1 MTAKSK
7 LLYKIITIITL
18 AVPLPIYLFL
28 SATLFN
34 IIPDYRIENI
44 GIEDVLTVPYEEYTF
59 MYTTNTEAVYDGVVV
74 YRDGQ
79 YGFVVDEE
87 NIIQID
93 GDYYNYNLEDIKKLE
108 IQKQTSYKLPISFAI
123 SLLGVGIVAM
133 IISKKMQLYKT
144 YPRASALV
152 ALITITVLLLIINTI
167 VSNIFN
173 VFLIATVSWA
183 LYCIEYAVNAGHI
196 SHAVADKQENDLI
209 SSLKEALSK

>member
-7 LLYKIITIITL
+7 LIYRIITIITL

-34 IIPDYRIENI
+34 IVPDYRID
-44 GIEDVLTVPYEEYTF
+44 DVELDTVVVVDNF
-59 MYTTNTEAVYDGVVV
+59 MYSNNTDAVYDGVVV
-74 YRDGQ
+74 YRDGN
-79 YGFVVDEE
+79 YGFVVDEDD
-87 NIIQID
+87 IIKID
-93 GDYYNYNLEDIKKLE
+93 GDYYNYKLEDIKKLE
-108 IQKQTSYKLPISFAI
+108 IQKQTGYKLPITFFI
-123 SLLGVGIVAM
+123 SLLGVGIVVL
-133 IISKKMQLYKT
+133 IISGKMQLYKK

-173 VFLIATVSWA
+173 VFLIATISWA

-209 SSLKEALSK
+209 SSLREALK